1 MSRGSSHASLRLNL
15 TCDAGFNGRVVS
27 GVGNLSVQQGLDNE
41 TEVERE
47 SLTVC
52 STTKSI

>member
-27 GVGNLSVQQGLDNE
+27 GVRNLSVQQGLDNE

-47 SLTVC
+47 ILTVY